1 MGIKMEKIAAD
12 QHSGASPGGPERPD
26 RPTLGEKSHFL
37 EHAGIREKNLPVD
50 VKNRSLAEEGGG
62 IVKQAFF
69 PGRFLD
75 ESHNQGQSSARFP
88 KGRKRPGGP
97 GILGRFGDKVAQF
110 IAGQAQFRKHEKIGL
125 GPPGFFDVFEME
137 VEISSDVAQDGRKLG
152 QGDFHALKVAQ
163 ISGRAKFDIFIFFV
177 RIEQVNHIALYL
189 KDIYFGKKT
198 GNLTFSRTGIEKSF
212 FFQDGGLLFAKTN
225 VSEERLGEILLRTG
239 KITPEVFAGIAKY
252 VRPDMLLGE
261 ALVQNRVLSQRGL
274 YDGVLAQMYAVI
286 LGCFVFF
293 DGKFS
298 FDFQERCLDA
308 EFQLRVS
315 LPLLIEKGVRSM
327 SFHPAIH
334 SFFSGKTLIAKEGE
348 LLSSTDEKERALWQ
362 RLDGSSNIE
371 YIMTWDASDPNWF
384 WKSMFLLYTLGLAEF
399 KGSPA
404 TVAIP
409 EPEPLSPSP
418 FMTNADAAASA
429 EPAAPPE
436 TTVFQAPT
444 AESRPGEREA
454 DESSKDINE
463 AIYEAVE
470 LRKRMGNL
478 DHHQLFGLSPSA
490 SETEIKKAYF
500 AMARKF
506 HPDRFGRDLAPDL
519 KKQID
524 NLFDR
529 ITKSYKALM
538 TPGGAAVPPE
548 PDSSAEDA
556 DKDPGKNADTRFRQ
570 GKTLYNQARYEE
582 AVQYLEEAVRMNDNK
597 GDYFLLLAL
606 AQSKVGEFSKKAEK
620 NFLRAIELEPWNPE
634 GIVGLGI
641 LYKKEGLANRAK
653 KQFER
658 ALQIEPGHQAARQ
671 ELDTMGGG
679 AEDKKGKSIFSSDI
693 FGSKKKK

>member
-1 MGIKMEKIAAD
+1 MK
-12 QHSGASPGGPERPD
+12 
-26 RPTLGEKSHFL
+26 
-37 EHAGIREKNLPVD
+37 
-50 VKNRSLAEEGGG
+50 
-62 IVKQAFF
+62 
-69 PGRFLD
+69 
-75 ESHNQGQSSARFP
+75 
-88 KGRKRPGGP
+88 
-97 GILGRFGDKVAQF
+97 
-110 IAGQAQFRKHEKIGL
+110 
-125 GPPGFFDVFEME
+125 
-137 VEISSDVAQDGRKLG
+137 VEISGDIAQDGRKLG
-152 QGDFHALKVAQ
+152 QSDFHAPKVAQ
-163 ISGRAKFDIFIFFV
+163 ISGPAKFDIFIFFT
-177 RIEQVNHIALYL
+177 RIERVNHIALYL
-189 KDIYFGKKT
+189 KDIYFRKKT

-239 KITPEVFAGIAKY
+239 KIAPEVFAGIAKY

-298 FDFQERCLDA
+298 FDFQQRHLDA

-315 LPLLIEKGVRSM
+315 LPLLIEKGVRAM

-334 SFFSGKTLIAKEGE
+334 SFFSGKILVAKEGE
-348 LLSSTDEKERALWQ
+348 LLSSIDEKERALWQ

-371 YIMTWDASDPNWF
+371 YIMTWDAADPNWF

-399 KGSPA
+399 KGSPE

-409 EPEPLSPSP
+409 EPEPLSPST
-418 FMTNADAAASA
+418 FMTSADAAAAAAAESA
-429 EPAAPPE
+429 TPPA
-436 TTVFQAPT
+436 FQAPT
-444 AESRPGEREA
+444 AESRPGKGQA

-490 SETEIKKAYF
+490 SEAEIKSAYF

-506 HPDRFGRDLAPDL
+506 HPDRLGRDLAPDL
-519 KKQID
+519 KNQID

-538 TPGGAAVPPE
+538 TPGGAAAPPE
-548 PDSSAEDA
+548 SDSSAEDV
-556 DKDPGKNADTRFRQ
+556 DKDSGKSADTRFRQ
-570 GKTLYNQARYEE
+570 GKTLYSQGRYEE

-606 AQSKVGEFSKKAEK
+606 AQSKAGEFSKKAEK
-620 NFLRAIELEPWNPE
+620 NFLRAIKLEPWNPE

-641 LYKKEGLANRAK
+641 LYKKEGLTNRAK
-653 KQFER
+653 KQFEL
-658 ALQIEPGHQAARQ
+658 ALQIEPGHYAAKQ
-671 ELDTMGGG
+671 ELDTMGGR
-679 AEDKKGKSIFSSDI
+679 AADKRGKSIFTADI
-693 FGSKKKK
+693 F